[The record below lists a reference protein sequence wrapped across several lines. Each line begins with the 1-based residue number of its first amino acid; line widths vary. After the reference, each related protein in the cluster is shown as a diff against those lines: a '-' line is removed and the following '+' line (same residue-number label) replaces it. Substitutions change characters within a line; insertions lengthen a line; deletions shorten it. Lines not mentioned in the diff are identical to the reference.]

1 MRPKT
6 EAIEHCKRH
15 MERARAEID
24 RREAKGHDTERLR
37 RHLKTLAAL
46 LAVHEKAHQA
56 A

>member
-6 EAIEHCKRH
+6 DAIEHCKRH
-15 MERARAEID
+15 MERARAEIE

-37 RHLKTLAAL
+37 GHLKTLGAL
-46 LAVHEKAHQA
+46 LEVHEKAHRA